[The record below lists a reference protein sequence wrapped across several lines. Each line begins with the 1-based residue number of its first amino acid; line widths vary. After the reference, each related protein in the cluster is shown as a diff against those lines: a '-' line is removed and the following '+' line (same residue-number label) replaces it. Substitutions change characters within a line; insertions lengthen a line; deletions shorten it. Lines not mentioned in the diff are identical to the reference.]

1 MSTDQFQYVI
11 IQASDCYFGFNLLDE
26 IERACIFALIHTK
39 SNADTFDGWMV
50 SKFQPKWVGS
60 YSDCLC
66 YEKQSVNA
74 FSVNSNECGWIP
86 GSISYSGNF
95 NNDETNGSSNA
106 ESSNRDSDSEECFTY
121 NYHTKKKEKEF
132 FALTAGK
139 SNKSILSSSDK
150 DDCSGNEC
158 TNPSCDW
165 AIEGRCILGLVP
177 IKCQYA
183 GGCNKFVHHL
193 CTIQWACE
201 NNIDEGGI
209 ATLCR
214 DHHPE
219 YIHISKPSSPVY
231 TKRTGHHSYSNL
243 MNSPKGDKKSH
254 QD

>member
-1 MSTDQFQYVI
+1 LSVANIEELMSTDQFQYVI
-11 IQASDCYFGFNLLDE
+11 IQASDCYFGFNLLNE
-26 IERACIFALIHTK
+26 IECACIFALIHTK

-50 SKFQPKWVGS
+50 SKFLPKWVGS
-60 YSDCLC
+60 YSDWLC

-86 GSISYSGNF
+86 GSISYGNF

-106 ESSNRDSDSEECFTY
+106 ESSNGASDSEECFTY
-121 NYHTKKKEKEF
+121 NDHTKKKEKEF

-139 SNKSILSSSDK
+139 SNKSILSSSDE
-150 DDCSGNEC
+150 DDHSGNEC

-165 AIEGRCILGLVP
+165 VIEGKCIPGLFP

-183 GGCNKFVHHL
+183 GGCTKFLHHL
-193 CTIQWACE
+193 WTIQWACE
-201 NNIDEGGI
+201 NNIDERGI

-219 YIHISKPSSPVY
+219 
-231 TKRTGHHSYSNL
+231 
-243 MNSPKGDKKSH
+243 
-254 QD
+254 